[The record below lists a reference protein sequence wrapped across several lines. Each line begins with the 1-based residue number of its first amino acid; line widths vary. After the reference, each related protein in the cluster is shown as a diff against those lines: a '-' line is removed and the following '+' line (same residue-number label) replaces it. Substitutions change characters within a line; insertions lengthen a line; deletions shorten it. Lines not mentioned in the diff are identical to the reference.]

1 MTTEPRRPRLL
12 LVAHSYRPER
22 TPPARRW
29 GAVVAALRSAGW
41 DVDVLVPGGLST
53 RVGEHGEHLR
63 PTPRLLGSGDG
74 RNGRFAAAAVHAV
87 LAVPRGLAAPRPD
100 VVVATLPA
108 LPVVVAGRALAVLRR
123 RPLVVEMRDAWPDL
137 AREAGVHPGLLGT
150 LMERVVTGGQRA
162 ADLVVTV
169 TGGFAATLRG
179 RGMRRVE
186 VLANGVDLERVPV
199 APPRDR
205 TAGELHVLYLG
216 NLGESQ
222 GLERLVEAAAR
233 LHATHPGVHVRIVGD
248 GTRRAALEALNAELE
263 AGVEFVPPV
272 SGAALTEQYA
282 WADTLMVSLRPDWPS
297 FEHTIPSKT
306 YEVLATGRHVTGQL
320 SGEAALMLE
329 RSGAADVVGAGV
341 EDLVAH
347 LAALADDPARTRVGD
362 AGRRWAAAHGD
373 LPTTARRYEALLRR
387 VAARPSRRTRTETT
401 A

>member
-1 MTTEPRRPRLL
+1 MGERRTRAGGRAPRLL
-12 LVAHSYRPER
+12 LVTHSYRPER

-29 GAVVAALRSAGW
+29 AAVVQALRAAGW
-41 DVDVLVPGGLST
+41 EVDVLVPGGLRT
-53 RVGEHGEHLR
+53 RVGEHGERLR

-87 LAVPRGLAAPRPD
+87 LAVPRGLVLPRPD

-169 TGGFAATLRG
+169 TEGFAATLRG

-233 LHATHPGVHVRIVGD
+233 LRATHPGVHVRIVGD
-248 GTRRAALEALNAELE
+248 GTRRAALEALDAELE

-282 WADTLMVSLRPDWPS
+282 WADTLVVCLRPDWAS
-297 FEHTIPSKT
+297 FRHTIPSKT
-306 YEVLATGRHVTGQL
+306 YEALAVGRHVTGQVD
-320 SGEAALMLE
+320 GEPARILRAA
-329 RSGAADVVGAGV
+329 GGADVVGPTAG
-341 EDLVAH
+341 DLTAH
-347 LAALADDPARTRVGD
+347 LATLADDPSRTRVGD
-362 AGRRWAAAHGD
+362 GGRAWVAEHGHLPAIAA
-373 LPTTARRYEALLRR
+373 RYETVLRGL
-387 VAARPSRRTRTETT
+387 VRR
-401 A
+401 